1 MQNVHILDLS
11 AKTMKLG
18 YLNLYDSHVCGFAT

>member
-1 MQNVHILDLS
+1 VPILDLS

-18 YLNLYDSHVCGFAT
+18 YLNSYDSHVCGFAN